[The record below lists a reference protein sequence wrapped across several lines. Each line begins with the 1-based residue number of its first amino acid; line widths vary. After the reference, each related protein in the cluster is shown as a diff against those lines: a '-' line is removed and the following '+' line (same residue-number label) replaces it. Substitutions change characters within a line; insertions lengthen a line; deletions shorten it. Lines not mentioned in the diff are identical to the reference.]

1 MKNISLVLCFK
12 EICMI
17 SLCCTLPWRLAS
29 HKVETDRSGFVLMHI
44 PYSLLPER
52 LWLKYATLW
61 APFSS
66 IWLVDDNLRGYSK
79 LPQLEGNSSNTTVG
93 G

>member
-17 SLCCTLPWRLAS
+17 SLCCTFPWRLAS

-44 PYSLLPER
+44 PYSLLQRDCGEVCD
-52 LWLKYATLW
+52 TL
-61 APFSS
+61 
-66 IWLVDDNLRGYSK
+66 G
-79 LPQLEGNSSNTTVG
+79 TVQ
-93 G
+93 